1 MFPCSLVFTLTF
13 TIFSTV
19 HVTRCQEPKRSWTNP
34 LYKLL
39 HGRLIIVSE
48 MVKLKRNFQGLNNQK
63 ALIQCLENLQE
74 RISDFQSAPWDY
86 RETNTEG
93 SFQIL
98 ASFLKYESKYQKIFP
113 ELFKNEKL
121 SKYYQGG
128 IAKLIHKMKRRIK
141 AFLDPT
147 SGSSDRYKLPLNKI
161 CPTEKASYELEKNI
175 SITDVCTNIQKCSPL
190 QASYQRRS
198 STDSAACTADDK
210 CELEK
215 ALPEMVGF
223 YWHALNDFILKRL
236 CHEQCLLV
244 VGERGCGNAETYDR
258 LLEELKLLIAYTST
272 LPANF
277 NNAWNGNFFKEAV
290 RDSAFSDLGVAT
302 SLIQAKKTD
311 FSRAQIMCYT
321 IKFTEACPY
330 ADIYTEF
337 TFVEKLQQHRIKP
350 ALVKDLRLFP
360 KEDNKKIVQL
370 LRETL
375 RDFKLFDGIK
385 QLNENL
391 KTSVSGISTY
401 FSSIAMYDEE
411 IANADISFIKGELEK
426 YEKATGEVEK
436 KLKDDF
442 TLAMGLMTGV
452 AVANFAEQT
461 AFLVAR
467 IVENCNPLRV
477 IFGGS
482 EPGDIL
488 EALGA
493 AANAAS
499 KLVKSSALFITL
511 QNLVND
517 SLEITEAF
525 VGENSNKA
533 QLTRLKSLVD
543 RIRSN
548 QIKEIEADSEKFVN
562 DYAAYTPQT
571 DRSRLV
577 QNNAMWSAYKDATCE
592 ILNGDTAILGFAI
605 QSVANGMLVCET
617 LEGTLAQF
625 FTLRED
631 IFDFQFQL
639 VDAMAKVVRGNI
651 AKRLSR
657 SIKGKRDFLEAKHL
671 MTGFLMAQ
679 IRLHTHAFLY
689 CDKLEY
695 KQLGKPVK
703 ACSTVNGL
711 FNNEN
716 IRKLLSYTD
725 HSRFDQF
732 DRDVYIPT
740 KPRFPGD
747 TGYIDLNSLSK
758 GESVLFKLP
767 AEDEWLQSYRWTLK
781 RETSVPFVE
790 SFKIFL
796 PHKHYKK
803 GAKLE
808 HTTSRVTIRSVS
820 GSAVSAVAPNT
831 SPLYILPKAHS
842 SYVTVYEEGYSSC
855 TSTEIDNP
863 YSLCNNLPKICDK
876 SRRQSGESLLPTI
889 LSTWSLKYHISKG
902 AETLAWDAPTPSTNL
917 LIRAK
922 LKIRMLP
929 SERKRR
935 HLPHSSRDV
944 VTSTNGCC
952 NGNRYRSSLNDRNC
966 QECPAHSTSMSR
978 GLYCEIDE
986 EAAQSRVDNK

>member
-1 MFPCSLVFTLTF
+1 MFPCSLVFTLTL

-19 HVTRCQEPKRSWTNP
+19 HVTRCQENKRSWTTP
-34 LYKLL
+34 LIMLL
-39 HGRLIIVSE
+39 ESRLSIVSN
-48 MVKLKRNFQGLNNQK
+48 MVTLKRQSFQDLNNQK
-63 ALIQCLENLQE
+63 IFIQCLENLQE
-74 RISDFQSAPWDY
+74 RIPDFQSAPWDY
-86 RETNTEG
+86 RETKTEG
-93 SFQIL
+93 YLQSL
-98 ASFLKYESKYQKIFP
+98 AAVLGIAERANQKKYP
-113 ELFKNEKL
+113 ELIKNEKL
-121 SKYYQGG
+121 SKYYQRG
-128 IAKLIHKMKRRIK
+128 IAKLIHKMKRRIN
-141 AFLDPT
+141 AFLDSTGGP
-147 SGSSDRYKLPLNKI
+147 SDRYKLPLNKI
-161 CPTEKASYELEKNI
+161 CPTEKSSYELEKDI
-175 SITDVCTNIQKCSPL
+175 SIIDVCTNIQKCSPL
-190 QASYQRRS
+190 QASYHRRS
-198 STDSAACTADDK
+198 STDSTACTADNK

-215 ALPEMVGF
+215 ALPKMVGF

-244 VGERGCGNAETYDR
+244 LGEKGCGYFETYDR
-258 LLEELKLLIAYTST
+258 LLEELKLLIGYTST
-272 LPANF
+272 LPTYF
-277 NNAWNGNFFKEAV
+277 NDAWNGKFFKEAA
-290 RDSAFSDLGVAT
+290 RDSAFSDLGAAL

-311 FSRAQIMCYT
+311 FSRAQIMCYK

-370 LRETL
+370 LHETL
-375 RDFKLFDGIK
+375 RDFKLFERIK

-401 FSSIAMYDEE
+401 FSSIAIYDEE
-411 IANADISFIKGELEK
+411 IANADISFIVGELEK
-426 YEKATGEVEK
+426 YEKATGDVEK
-436 KLKDDF
+436 KLKDNF
-442 TLAMGLMTGV
+442 TLAMGLMEGV
-452 AVANFAEQT
+452 ALANFAEQT
-461 AFLVAR
+461 GLLVAR
-467 IVENCNPLRV
+467 IIENCNPLRV

-482 EPGDIL
+482 EPGDII
-488 EALGA
+488 EASGA

-499 KLVKSSALFITL
+499 KLVKASTLFITL
-511 QNLVND
+511 QALVTD
-517 SLEITEAF
+517 SLEITKAF

-543 RIRSN
+543 RIRRN
-548 QIKEIEADSEKFVN
+548 QDIEADSEKFVN

-571 DRSRLV
+571 DRSRLA

-592 ILNGDTAILGFAI
+592 ILNGDTAILGSFI
-605 QSVANGMLVCET
+605 QSAEGVMRVCEK

-625 FTLRED
+625 FTLREE

-679 IRLHTHAFLY
+679 IRLQTHASLY

-711 FNNEN
+711 FNTEN
-716 IRKLLSYTD
+716 IHKLLSYTD
-725 HSRFDQF
+725 HSLFNQV

-740 KPRFPGD
+740 KPSSPGD

-758 GESVLFKLP
+758 GKSVLFKLP
-767 AEDEWLQSYRWTLK
+767 AEDEWLQNYRWTLK
-781 RETSVPFVE
+781 QETSVPFVE

-820 GSAVSAVAPNT
+820 GSAVSTVAPNT
-831 SPLYILPKAHS
+831 SPVYILPRAHS

-863 YSLCNNLPKICDK
+863 YSLCNNLPKICVK

-889 LSTWSLKYHISKG
+889 LSTWSLKYQISKG
-902 AETLAWDAPTPSTNL
+902 AETLAWDAPTPATNL

-935 HLPHSSRDV
+935 HLPRSSRDV

-966 QECPAHSTSMSR
+966 QVCPAHSTSMSQ

-986 EAAQSRVDNK
+986 EAA